1 MGIWGSKWEPAGDL
15 QDVLWMDLLENKAS
29 RIEKGKQTRNRIS
42 PGSILSWSRN
52 LPAAD
57 FVVTWVTRA
66 LCSFW
71 SLLEL
76 APGLCDQEKSH
87 ANHWKGREEADFEIP
102 FPFSPKTFRVL
113 CRVTN
118 PISHQGFFCSFLH
131 FLKQQNKQQA
141 RIDGMPFKRLSGVRV
156 EKQRIEEQIAII
168 IRIILLLLLV
178 F

>member
-1 MGIWGSKWEPAGDL
+1 MRTCWWPTGCPVDGSSGEQSKQNWERKTDQKPYQPWIHPQL
-15 QDVLWMDLLENKAS
+15 
-29 RIEKGKQTRNRIS
+29 KQE
-42 PGSILSWSRN
+42 PPCCW
-52 LPAAD
+52 
-57 FVVTWVTRA
+57 
-66 LCSFW
+66 LCSYMGHQSSLFFLEFVGISTW
-71 SLLEL
+71 SLWPRKVSCQPL
-76 APGLCDQEKSH
+76 K
-87 ANHWKGREEADFEIP
+87 REGGGWFWNS
-102 FPFSPKTFRVL
+102 FPLSPKTFRVL

-141 RIDGMPFKRLSGVRV
+141 RIDGKPFKRLSGVRV

>member
-1 MGIWGSKWEPAGDL
+1 MRTCWWPTGCPVDGSSGEQSKQNWERKTDQKPYQPWIHPQLKQEPPCCWLCSYMGHQS
-15 QDVLWMDLLENKAS
+15 S
-29 RIEKGKQTRNRIS
+29 
-42 PGSILSWSRN
+42 
-52 LPAAD
+52 
-57 FVVTWVTRA
+57 
-66 LCSFW
+66 CSFW

-87 ANHWKGREEADFEIP
+87 ANHWKGREEANFEIP

-141 RIDGMPFKRLSGVRV
+141 RIDGKPFKRLSGVRV
-156 EKQRIEEQIAII
+156 EKQRIEEQIAIT